1 VGTGLSE
8 DSGRGGRLTRP
19 LLATERLRLEP
30 LTLGHTDAVV
40 AIDADP
46 EVMRFLTG
54 HERPRDEGAER
65 WLPHMTDPALD
76 ARGLGFWVGHVD
88 DEPVG
93 WWCLAPRGEAAE
105 QEPDTA
111 WLGFR
116 LLPSARGRG
125 YATEGARALLAH
137 GFETVGLDKVRAE
150 TMAVNT
156 PARAVLERLGLH
168 SVQTYVG
175 AWEHPLPGWE
185 QGEVVYLITEAEWRL
200 R

>member
-1 VGTGLSE
+1 M
-8 DSGRGGRLTRP
+8 RRP

-30 LTLGHTDAVV
+30 LTAEHRDVVV

-54 HERPRDEGAER
+54 HERPPDEVVER
-65 WLPHMTDPALD
+65 WLPHLSDPALD
-76 ARGLGFWVGHVD
+76 ERGLGFWVGYAD

-93 WWCLAPRGEAAE
+93 WWCLAPRDAGREE
-105 QEPDTA
+105 EPDTG

-116 LLPSARGRG
+116 LLPAARGHG
-125 YATEGARALLAH
+125 YATEGAEALLAH
-137 GFETVGLDKVRAE
+137 GLATLGLERVRAE

-156 PARAVLERLGLH
+156 RARAVLERLGLH
-168 SVQTYVG
+168 HVQTYVG
-175 AWEHPLPGWE
+175 TWEHPLPGWE
-185 QGEVVYLITEAEWRL
+185 QGEVVYLITQDEWRL